1 MKFGGNEVVAVRDVN
16 VVGEGPLA
24 RIIDQFAVGIVD
36 DEGANV
42 GDAARFVAQFQMN
55 IVAAEL
61 AVESFADARRARNFF
76 AEFLLQGLHR
86 RKSLFD
92 LLCDDERGI
101 RQRPLVFGNNPIAQI
116 VNNQTG
122 AAHGDDRERDGA
134 DDDESSRAK
143 KFRRR

>member
-1 MKFGGNEVVAVRDVN
+1 M
-16 VVGEGPLA
+16 A

-61 AVESFADARRARNFF
+61 AVERFLADARRARNFF

-92 LLCDDERGI
+92 LFCDDERGI
-101 RQRPLVFGNNPIAQI
+101 RQRPFVFGNNPIAQI
-116 VNNQTG
+116 VNDQTG

-134 DDDESSRAK
+134 DDNESSWAE